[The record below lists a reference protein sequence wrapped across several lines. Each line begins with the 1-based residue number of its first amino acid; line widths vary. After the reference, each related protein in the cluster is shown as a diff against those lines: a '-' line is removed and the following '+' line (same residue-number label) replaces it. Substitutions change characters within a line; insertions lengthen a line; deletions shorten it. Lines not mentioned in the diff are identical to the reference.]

1 MEKRNHFPFVEQIHQ
16 TGPTHEA
23 YPARH
28 SFPLYRRYQVD
39 PGCRCGPP
47 VSGCLST
54 QARLSTCFFHQ
65 IRLLTRA
72 PPRRC
77 CTHSVALVTYCH
89 CCRAASPTH
98 GASGRLVSLSV
109 ASPTHGAS
117 GRLVSLSV
125 VKLFP
130 PLPAPA
136 TTPLSHRGAR
146 G

>member
-23 YPARH
+23 YPARR
-28 SFPLYRRYQVD
+28 SFPLYRCYQVD

-54 QARLSTCFFHQ
+54 QACLSTCFFHQ

-72 PPRRC
+72 PSRRC
-77 CTHSVALVTYCH
+77 CIHSVALVTYCH
-89 CCRAASPTH
+89 CCRA
-98 GASGRLVSLSV
+98 